1 MSQLFPS
8 CFFTRASP
16 FLPSNSPTMP
26 TASPISGS
34 PCGQSLIPYNLVS
47 SISRFSISIF
57 TLFLFSILQ
66 ISISKSCLSSQ
77 NLPSCSYS
85 SSCLSSCLTSWPKE
99 FTRIFTRNMKNSS
112 RKPARSLDNPLVKVY
127 NNSLPGRAYTG
138 VTAQK
143 FPIKFFSMGAWKN
156 ETPDGAMTWRAKDEP

>member
-99 FTRIFTRNMKNSS
+99 FTRIFSRIMKKVEERRPGRLTIHLLKCIITHCPDGHTRALQPKNSPS
-112 RKPARSLDNPLVKVY
+112 
-127 NNSLPGRAYTG
+127 NSFRWVLGKTRPPTG
-138 VTAQK
+138 
-143 FPIKFFSMGAWKN
+143 P
-156 ETPDGAMTWRAKDEP
+156 

>member
-57 TLFLFSILQ
+57 TLFLFLILQ
-66 ISISKSCLSSQ
+66 ISIS
-77 NLPSCSYS
+77 NLVFHLKIFHLALILRLVFHLAPRF
-85 SSCLSSCLTSWPKE
+85 